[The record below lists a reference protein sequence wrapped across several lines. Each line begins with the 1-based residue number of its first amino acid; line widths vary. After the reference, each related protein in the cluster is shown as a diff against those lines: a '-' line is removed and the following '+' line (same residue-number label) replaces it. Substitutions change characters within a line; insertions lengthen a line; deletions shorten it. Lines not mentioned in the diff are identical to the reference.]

1 MHRVFER
8 CATPIGES
16 VEGVWKAAIKEG
28 NVFSDRGER
37 RGASRDWGSGFPTE
51 STAFRMKRR

>member
-1 MHRVFER
+1 MHRVFDR

-28 NVFSDRGER
+28 NVFGDQAER
-37 RGASRDWGSGFPTE
+37 PGSG
-51 STAFRMKRR
+51 RD